1 MTVDATLTQAATS
14 PAAAAVQPGV
24 TAQPGVTVPPGA
36 TAQPG
41 ATAPPRVTALPG
53 VTAPRDDA
61 ARRAELAA
69 FLRSRRERIT
79 PEQVGLPRGT
89 RRRTPGLRRE
99 EVAHLGAV
107 GVTWYTWLEQA
118 RDIHVSPQ
126 VLDAV
131 ARALLLD
138 RAERNHLFVLAGEV
152 DPQPG
157 KECTGVSRELR
168 QILEQLAPFPAVVQ
182 NSRFDI
188 LAYNATYG
196 QLLCDLDA
204 LPEEDR
210 NCLWLVF
217 THPQWRASVV
227 DLDATMRVMAAK
239 FRASMAEHV
248 AEPAWKALVARLTE
262 ASAEFREIWAQHEV
276 VRPVSSVK
284 CFRHPRV
291 GVLQLTATS
300 LWTGPTPGSKLLSY
314 TPVDEASHERLRE
327 LAELAALAPV

>member
-1 MTVDATLTQAATS
+1 MTVHAPLSQTATGPGGPGG
-14 PAAAAVQPGV
+14 PAA
-24 TAQPGVTVPPGA
+24 PPYG
-36 TAQPG
+36 
-41 ATAPPRVTALPG
+41 
-53 VTAPRDDA
+53 TAPRDDA

-79 PEQVGLPRGT
+79 PEQVGLPRGS

-138 RAERNHLFVLAGEV
+138 RAERSHLFALAGAV
-152 DPQPG
+152 DPKRG
-157 KECTGVSRELR
+157 TECTGVTRELW
-168 QILEQLAPFPAVVQ
+168 QLLHQLAPFPAVVQ

-188 LAYNATYG
+188 LAYNGTYG
-196 QLLCDLDA
+196 RLMCDLDA

-210 NCLWLVF
+210 NCMWLAF
-217 THPQWRASVV
+217 THAEWRASVG
-227 DLDATMRVMAAK
+227 DLEGTMRLMAAK

-248 AEPAWKALVARLTE
+248 AEPAWKALLARLMD
-262 ASAEFREIWAQHEV
+262 ASSEFREIWAQHEV
-276 VRPVSSVK
+276 IRPVSSVK
-284 CFRHPRV
+284 LFRHPRV
-291 GVLQLTATS
+291 GTLQLTATS
-300 LWTGPTPGSKLLSY
+300 LWTGPNPGPKLLSY
-314 TPVDEASHERLRE
+314 TPVDEMSRERLE
-327 LAELAALAPV
+327 QLAAEAAAEPSALAAV

>member
-1 MTVDATLTQAATS
+1 MSASLTVGSTPVKPATTR
-14 PAAAAVQPGV
+14 
-24 TAQPGVTVPPGA
+24 PGA
-36 TAQPG
+36 TVHPGIADPG
-41 ATAPPRVTALPG
+41 AAAPPYGA
-53 VTAPRDDA
+53 APRDDA

-138 RAERNHLFVLAGEV
+138 RAERSHLFALAGAA
-152 DPQPG
+152 DPLPG
-157 KECTGVSRELR
+157 TECTGVTKPLR
-168 QILEQLAPFPAVVQ
+168 QVLDGLAPFPAVIQ

-188 LAYNATYG
+188 LAYNSTYG
-196 QLLCDLDA
+196 RLMCDFDA
-204 LPEEDR
+204 LPDEDR
-210 NCLWLVF
+210 NCLWLAF
-217 THPQWRASVV
+217 TNADWRTRTV
-227 DLDATMRVMAAK
+227 DLEHSKRVMAAK
-239 FRASMAEHV
+239 FRAAMADHV
-248 AEPAWKALVARLTE
+248 AEPAWKALLARLTE

-276 VRPVSSVK
+276 VRSVSAVK
-284 CFRHPRV
+284 VIRHPQV
-291 GVLQLTATS
+291 GDLQLSASS
-300 LWTGPTPGSKLLSY
+300 LWTGPNPGPRLLTY
-314 TPVDEASHERLRE
+314 TPVDDTTRERLGQLE
-327 LAELAALAPV
+327 KLAATGA